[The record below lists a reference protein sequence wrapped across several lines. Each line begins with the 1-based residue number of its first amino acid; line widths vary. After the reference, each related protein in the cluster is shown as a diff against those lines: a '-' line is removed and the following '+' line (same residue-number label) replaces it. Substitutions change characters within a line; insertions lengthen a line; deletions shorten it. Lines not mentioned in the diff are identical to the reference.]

1 MQILV
6 DEDEACIYPCI
17 YRRLTHPVVENRKKL
32 LIILCKTYVK
42 FLVLCV
48 LYVLISKSSPDRVAH
63 KLKQYVLYALWMM
76 RCVLS
81 IVGSC

>member
-1 MQILV
+1 MHIQTTYSPRGR
-6 DEDEACIYPCI
+6 EQEEA
-17 YRRLTHPVVENRKKL
+17 LNHPL
-32 LIILCKTYVK
+32 YVK